1 MSRPVAK
8 YVLCV
13 LVLLTLLDV
22 KRRQLRSKSAKAA
35 QKEALK
41 TWEDEGGALP

>member
-1 MSRPVAK
+1 MSRPLAK
-8 YVLCV
+8 YALCV
-13 LVLLTLLDV
+13 LILLTLFDV

-35 QKEALK
+35 QKEALV

>member
-8 YVLCV
+8 YVLFV

>member
-1 MSRPVAK
+1 MRRPLEK
-8 YVLCV
+8 YVLWA
-13 LVLLTLLDV
+13 LILLTLVDV

-41 TWEDEGGALP
+41 TWQDEGGALP